1 MYIPYYVSQ
10 ANLPAKKLLP
20 YTLMKKHPILTFL
33 GLLES
38 SDSELSNEPILNVF
52 LLRYEDPNIQQNTL
66 CLGPS
71 ISMETHLT
79 LMFLDLLEGPDSKHS
94 NEPKNI
100 KITYVFLL
108 IYNASKIIYFVI
120 YIYIYIYILCIY
132 YIFIYLYIRGA
143 IGSF

>member
-1 MYIPYYVSQ
+1 MTRTVYIYLVFRYIYLLYIPYYVSQ

-20 YTLMKKHPILTFL
+20 CTLMKKHPILTFL

-38 SDSELSNEPILNVF
+38 SDSELSNEPIMFKLNVF

-100 KITYVFLL
+100 KIRCVFVE
-108 IYNASKIIYFVI
+108 I
-120 YIYIYIYILCIY
+120 
-132 YIFIYLYIRGA
+132 
-143 IGSF
+143 

>member
-1 MYIPYYVSQ
+1 M
-10 ANLPAKKLLP
+10 PAKKLLP

-38 SDSELSNEPILNVF
+38 SDSELSNEPIMFKLNVF

-79 LMFLDLLEGPDSKHS
+79 LVFLDLLEGPDSKLS

-100 KITYVFLL
+100 KIRCVFVE
-108 IYNASKIIYFVI
+108 I
-120 YIYIYIYILCIY
+120 
-132 YIFIYLYIRGA
+132 
-143 IGSF
+143 